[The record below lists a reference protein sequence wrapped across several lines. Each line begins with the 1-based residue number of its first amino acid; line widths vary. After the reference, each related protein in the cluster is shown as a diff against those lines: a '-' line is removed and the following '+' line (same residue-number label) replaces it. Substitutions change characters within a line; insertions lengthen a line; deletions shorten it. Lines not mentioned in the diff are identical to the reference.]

1 MSTLN
6 FSYKFLTGQIY
17 GGGTCLSWAK
27 ATYPK
32 IQWKT
37 EKTRT
42 AMVSMKYCECT
53 DPPVM

>member
-1 MSTLN
+1 MSTPN